1 MLNNN
6 FKKESK
12 TKKKSTPIIFQTCD
26 LSHQTR
32 HIIHKKTW
40 NLILRKQN
48 VEGQKKHYTKK

>member
-12 TKKKSTPIIFQTCD
+12 KKISTPIIFQTRD

-40 NLILRKQN
+40 NLIPRKQN

>member
-12 TKKKSTPIIFQTCD
+12 TKKKSTPIIFQTRD

-32 HIIHKKTW
+32 HIIHKKHE
-40 NLILRKQN
+40 I
-48 VEGQKKHYTKK
+48 

>member
-12 TKKKSTPIIFQTCD
+12 KKKILTPIIFQTRD

-32 HIIHKKTW
+32 HIIHKKT
-40 NLILRKQN
+40 
-48 VEGQKKHYTKK
+48 